1 MSISSG
7 IIHVRFL
14 KWFSYTHNSYII
26 MSTLL
31 DYSGFL
37 QTYHSILGHQISQ
50 TKATFEHF
58 FCALWFGNLPFISP
72 QFNFFIHSTVLYFIT
87 EKDYFV
93 IITEAHNPYAPDYD
107 QKINIMAKSI
117 YRSGRPFIIAPHSYS
132 LNASLVNIFSG

>member
-1 MSISSG
+1 
-7 IIHVRFL
+7 
-14 KWFSYTHNSYII
+14 

-37 QTYHSILGHQISQ
+37 QTHHSILDHQISQ

-58 FCALWFGNLPFISP
+58 FCALWFENLPFISP

-93 IITEAHNPYAPDYD
+93 IITEAPYPYASDYN
-107 QKINIMAKSI
+107 QKINIIAKSI
-117 YRSGRPFIIAPHSYS
+117 Y
-132 LNASLVNIFSG
+132 